1 MKQTGYVISVS
12 AGKVSVQVERISAC
26 GGNCASC
33 GGCSGQGVVVTV
45 PDNPQQPFQVGEA
58 VELEMPDKKFLGRAF
73 GGYGLMAVTMLAGA
87 VLGSWIS
94 GKEGGAVLGAF
105 LGLAAGFGL
114 VRFVFR
120 GKKEDIKVIRI
131 KEVQEDR

>member
-1 MKQTGYVISVS
+1 MKQTGYVIEVS

-33 GGCSGQGVVVTV
+33 GGCSGQGVIVTA
-45 PDNPQQPFQVGEA
+45 PNDPQQPFRMGEM

-73 GGYGLMAVTMLAGA
+73 GGYGLMAVAMLAGA
-87 VLGSWIS
+87 VLGSWVS
-94 GKEGGAVLGAF
+94 GKEGGAVAGAF

-114 VRFVFR
+114 VRFLFR
-120 GKKEDIKVIRI
+120 KKQEEIQVRRI
-131 KEVQEDR
+131 MEVQEDR